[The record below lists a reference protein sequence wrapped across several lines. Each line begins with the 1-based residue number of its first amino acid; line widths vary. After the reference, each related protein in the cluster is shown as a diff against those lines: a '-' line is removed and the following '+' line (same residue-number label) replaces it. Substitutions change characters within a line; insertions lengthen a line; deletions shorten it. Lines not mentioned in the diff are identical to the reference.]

1 MPRLFVEPP
10 RLAEP
15 IVTVS
20 GEDHR
25 YLTRVLR
32 VGLDDVVTL
41 LRAGADDARVRALM
55 AAAHAAT
62 PSRPSPAPVIA
73 LVPREPPP
81 DYWIA
86 TIVPDAG
93 ATATQ
98 VVRAVIAGRQLLGVS
113 AVGVMPSQ
121 ARRGDWVCFYVPGSG
136 VVGHARLR
144 GQADRASQL
153 RDGRRFAA
161 IYAIDGVQ
169 LYPRPNALDL
179 TSPLQ
184 RLATRTPPDP
194 AGPFLSQ
201 IEEADFRML
210 TSTSDARRHAE
221 RTPDA

>member
-1 MPRLFVEPP
+1 MSAFERSATTHWKGGLMDGTGEAVAATGAFTLP
-10 RLAEP
+10 
-15 IVTVS
+15 VTFPS
-20 GEDHR
+20 RIQDP
-25 YLTRVLR
+25 
-32 VGLDDVVTL
+32 
-41 LRAGADDARVRALM
+41 AGRTSPEELM